1 MKGVLEL
8 NRYTLTKEIKE
19 KYLPIVDRFIDKI
32 EGSENLT
39 DEEYTIDFSDTELN
53 PYRLIEIMKE
63 LGYKEGDL
71 NENGWQW
78 NFSVEFTKENS
89 KPITVWG
96 CGMTFELNLSV
107 SDFM

>member
-1 MKGVLEL
+1 MKGVVKL
-8 NRYTLTKEIKE
+8 NRYKLTNEIKE
-19 KYLPIVDRFIDKI
+19 KYLPIVDKFIDKV
-32 EGSENLT
+32 EASDDLA

-63 LGYKEGDL
+63 LGYKEGNL

-78 NFSVEFTKENS
+78 DFSVEFTKENS
-89 KPITVWG
+89 KSITVWG
-96 CGMTFELNLSV
+96 CGITFELNLSV